1 MTGSGELPKAEKVEY
16 DLRQSLNT
24 LEQRSRTLTALLM
37 GLVAF
42 SAAYVL
48 ILLNGD
54 TQRPAAHV
62 WPWLL
67 GVMFYLAGD
76 VLGYIWFRVITIHL
90 MKLLRQWEEEQE
102 KAIAME
108 DGLENAEVDDDLE
121 VIVSSDMEE

>member
-1 MTGSGELPKAEKVEY
+1 MEY
-16 DLRQSLNT
+16 DIRQSLTT

-42 SAAYVL
+42 CAAYAL
-48 ILLNGD
+48 ILLSGD

-76 VLGYIWFRVITIHL
+76 VLGYIWFRVVSIHVI
-90 MKLLRQWEEEQE
+90 KVLRQWEEEQE
-102 KAIAME
+102 KVVNME
-108 DGLENAEVDDDLE
+108 DGLDAHELDDEVE
-121 VIVSSDMEE
+121 VIVPNGMEE

>member
-1 MTGSGELPKAEKVEY
+1 MENSI
-16 DLRQSLNT
+16 RQSLEY

-42 SAAYVL
+42 TAAYA
-48 ILLNGD
+48 LLLFDGS
-54 TQRPAAHV
+54 TSRPMAHI

-76 VLGYIWFRVITIHL
+76 VLGYIWFRVISIHM
-90 MKLLRQWEEEQE
+90 MKIFRQWEEEQE
-102 KAIAME
+102 KVISME
-108 DGLENAEVDDDLE
+108 DGLEGEDLDDDLE